1 MFNIG
6 DLVIII
12 SDSNKFIY
20 KIKEISDKVC
30 LVGNSYRVIKY
41 VDIGDIR
48 HASSEEI
55 NNEKKDIQKVYDK
68 IIQNNSN
75 RHKKAIF
82 GRVLHIDG
90 DKEYLES
97 CLGLYK
103 EIGIYSE
110 GIYMPEKE
118 VYKQIEKIM
127 LLITP
132 DIVVITGHDAF
143 VGTDKTKTHIGISN
157 TSVRIIA
164 LVLMNFLFIFVLLL
178 Q

>member
-12 SDSNKFIY
+12 SDSNQFIY

-110 GIYMPEKE
+110 GIYMSEKE

-132 DIVVITGHDAF
+132 DIVVITGHDVFYKRSGKKDDLSRQNRSEIAKEPMM
-143 VGTDKTKTHIGISN
+143 TYARLSNIS
-157 TSVRIIA
+157 T
-164 LVLMNFLFIFVLLL
+164 
-178 Q
+178 